1 MITTLIP
8 AYKTEFLKDLFQGL
22 KTQTFKQFKVIIS
35 DDSPNNQVTAMLKS
49 AEMQHYVN
57 GLDLEIIEGPKKGAT
72 ANINHLSQY
81 WGYKTPFV
89 HLLLDDDIIYPLFY
103 QLHIMAH
110 QKENVGASASFRWI
124 GNQHGAPVAT
134 KPVPLFISQS
144 EERVDL
150 VNANQLFST
159 AVPNIRN
166 WLGET
171 SNVLFTAESYKYF
184 EETQINGMNY
194 YGLRDIGVYLQISLT
209 KNIAVVKDHLSVFRR
224 HAGQDTGDLNSTTF
238 QGAHIAWISLA
249 LVGLELNKL
258 NLEQTQKGIM
268 FLCDEK
274 IAPRFKTNPT
284 MMAFASLHRKYEI
297 GTEAYKTEFLKL
309 WNVYLSNLNN

>member
-22 KTQTFKQFKVIIS
+22 KNQTFKQFKVILS

-49 AEMQHYVN
+49 VQMQPYVS

-72 ANINHLSQY
+72 ANINHLTKY
-81 WGYKTPFV
+81 WAYKSPYV

-103 QLHIMAH
+103 QLHMLAH

-124 GNQHGAPVAT
+124 GSETGAPVAT
-134 KPVPLFISQS
+134 KPVPLFISKS
-144 EERVDL
+144 EDRIDL
-150 VNANQLFST
+150 VNADQLFTT
-159 AVPNIRN
+159 AIPNIRN

-184 EETQINGMNY
+184 EETQINGISY
-194 YGLRDIGVYLQISLT
+194 YGLRDIGVYLQTSLT

-224 HAGQDTGDLNSTTF
+224 HAGQDTGDINSTTF

-249 LVGLELNKL
+249 LIGLELNKL
-258 NLEQTQKGIM
+258 SLEQATKGI
-268 FLCDEK
+268 EYVSGVK
-274 IAPRFKTNPT
+274 IANRFQNMPH
-284 MMAFASLHRKYEI
+284 MMEFAYLFTKNKVGSNE
-297 GTEAYKTEFLKL
+297 YKENYLKL
-309 WNVYLSNLNN
+309 WNSFLSKLNN